1 MNCVMMIQSSRWRAR
16 LTATWA
22 VWVGEW
28 VLLGAPGRT
37 AAGVMWD
44 NLKLGK
50 GAGIAWCFRG
60 VLS

>member
-1 MNCVMMIQSSRWRAR
+1 MMIQSSRWRAR

-22 VWVGEW
+22 AWADGW

-37 AAGVMWD
+37 AAGVMGGSSE
-44 NLKLGK
+44 LGK
-50 GAGIAWCFRG
+50 GAGVAWGFRG